1 MVGIRPP
8 ATDQLIEETNMGLGD
23 KIKNAAEKAIGD
35 AKEAL
40 GKLTNNSKLETEGKI
55 DQGTADVKQA
65 GEHVKDAI
73 DEK

>member
-1 MVGIRPP
+1 
-8 ATDQLIEETNMGLGD
+8 MGLGD

-65 GEHVKDAI
+65 GEDVKDTI
-73 DEK
+73 NEK

>member
-8 ATDQLIEETNMGLGD
+8 ATDQLIEETDMGLGD

-40 GKLTNNSKLETEGKI
+40 GKLTNSKPETEGKV

-65 GEHVKDAI
+65 GEDVKDTI
-73 DEK
+73 NEK

>member
-1 MVGIRPP
+1 MS
-8 ATDQLIEETNMGLGD
+8 LGD

-65 GEHVKDAI
+65 GEDVKDTI
-73 DEK
+73 NEK